1 MRPVLRRTIALIA
14 AYALALQA
22 IFALSVAAS
31 FAASDG
37 ITICRGDDAAPG
49 TPPHH
54 ACEACLAGHC
64 AGAMGKSQVAAF
76 AAPRLARAGRV
87 QAARL
92 VSLAAPPRRIVAHA
106 PRAPPRA

>member
-1 MRPVLRRTIALIA
+1 MRSVLRRTIALIA

-37 ITICRGDDAAPG
+37 ITICRNDGTAPG
-49 TPPHH
+49 TPPHR

-64 AGAMGKSQVAAF
+64 AGVAGKSQAATF
-76 AAPRLARAGRV
+76 AAPRLASAGPV
-87 QAARL
+87 QAPRF
-92 VSLAAPPRRIVAHA
+92 VPLAAPPRRIAAHA